1 MSIKPFMVD
10 LHCHPNLKSF
20 HSGHP
25 EPTCDLWECIDHS
38 EANTGFLRM
47 IRKNSTQVLKHSQ
60 CNLYALSEGQVRVIN
75 LSLYPME
82 HGFLRVR
89 DVPSLMISK
98 NASEQMISLITGM
111 DPKRIKYLRNT
122 DDRYFDD
129 LQKEYEYVAKGQG
142 ISPDGK
148 LAYKIVNN
156 YKELEHVVAHEPNT
170 IAIIM
175 SIEGAHAF
183 GCGVKATEK
192 KPIEEMK
199 ALLSENIRKVKQWE
213 HPPFTVNLAHHFWNQ
228 LGGHA
233 TSLKGVLN
241 GIINQNKG
249 KDKGLT
255 ELGRHVLRELLSREN
270 GKRIL
275 IDTKH
280 MSVAS
285 RMEYYGFIRNYNYL
299 NPNDKIPVICSHGGV
314 NGYKDLASSIRTNDN
329 QKKSAKGHFHK
340 WSINVCNEE
349 IRIIHESEGLIGIM
363 MDKGNLGSIEL
374 VKRISKITDPV
385 KQREEFTKMILMN
398 IFQVV
403 KAVEEKS
410 GWDVVTIGTDY
421 DGTITHVDPYDTSAK
436 MPLLR
441 SDLIEYL
448 HKHKFH
454 KELWYDY
461 TPEELVE
468 KIFSGN
474 AMRFYQKFF
483 V

>member
-1 MSIKPFMVD
+1 MVD

-25 EPTCDLWECIDHS
+25 DPTCDLWQCIDHS
-38 EANTGFLRM
+38 EAKTGFLRM
-47 IRKNSTQVLKHSQ
+47 IRQNSKMVLKHSQ
-60 CNLYALSEGQVRVIN
+60 CNMYALHEGAVRVIN

-89 DVPSLMISK
+89 DVPSFMLGK
-98 NASEQMISLITGM
+98 NNSEQMISLITGM
-111 DPKRIKYLRNT
+111 DSKRIKYLRNT

-142 ISPDGK
+142 RSPDGK

-156 YKELEHVVAHEPNT
+156 YAELKHVVEKEPDT

-175 SIEGAHAF
+175 NIEGAHAF
-183 GCGVKATEK
+183 GCGVQATEK
-192 KPIEEMK
+192 IPLEELKTLMS
-199 ALLSENIRKVKQWE
+199 ANIRTVKNWE
-213 HPPFTVNLAHHFWNQ
+213 HPPLTVNLAHHFWNQ
-228 LGGHA
+228 LSGHA

-241 GIINQNKG
+241 GLINQSKG
-249 KDKGLT
+249 LDKGLT
-255 ELGRHVLRELLSREN
+255 ELGRHVCRELLSREN
-270 GKRIL
+270 GKRIY

-280 MSVAS
+280 MSVAA

-314 NGYKDLASSIRTNDN
+314 NGYKDLSTSLKQKDTL
-329 QKKSAKGHFHK
+329 KKSAKGNFHK

-363 MDKGNLGSIEL
+363 MDKGNLGSVEL
-374 VKRISKITDPV
+374 IKRVSAITDPA
-385 KQREEFTKMILMN
+385 KQREEFARVILNN

-403 KAVEEKS
+403 KAVEAKS
-410 GWDVVTIGTDY
+410 GWDIVSIGTDY

-441 SDLIEYL
+441 EDLVAYL
-448 HKHKFH
+448 YRHNFH
-454 KELWYDY
+454 KELWYGY
-461 TPEELVE
+461 TPEQLIDKV
-468 KIFSGN
+468 FSGN
-474 AMRFYQKFF
+474 AMRFYEKYF